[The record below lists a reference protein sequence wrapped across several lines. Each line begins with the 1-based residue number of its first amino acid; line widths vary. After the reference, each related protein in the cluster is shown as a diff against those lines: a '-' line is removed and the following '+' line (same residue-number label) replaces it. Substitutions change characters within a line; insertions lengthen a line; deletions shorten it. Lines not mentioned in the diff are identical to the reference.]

1 MLEIHLAKIQEVE
14 LVEIVR
20 NSYRWQ
26 SIYAI
31 CRDNDLIPFK
41 VSSAFELTATQ
52 ARLLNISSFYDILH
66 STGEDIP
73 DHILDDLDL
82 AKKWYNDWKEQ
93 KNNKDN
99 SKSTDYS
106 NPYSS
111 KYQHVFK
118 NY

>member
-1 MLEIHLAKIQEVE
+1 MLEIHLAKIQEAA
-14 LVEIVR
+14 LIEIVR
-20 NSYRWQ
+20 SSYRWQ

-31 CRDNDLIPFK
+31 SRDNDIIPFK
-41 VSSAFELTATQ
+41 VNSAFELTATQ

-73 DHILDDLDL
+73 DYILDDLDR
-82 AKKWYNDWKEQ
+82 AKKWYNDWKERR
-93 KNNKDN
+93 KNRDD

-106 NPYSS
+106 NPYTS